1 VTKVYDEPFGACD
14 AGPVRRLA
22 IGTAPG
28 VVLEVLDLGATVHRL
43 EVTDRDGRRRNVVV
57 DHPDAQ
63 AYFDGSDYR
72 GATVGRVANRI
83 AAGGFEVDG
92 RHVEPTPNEGTTTLH
107 GGPEGFD
114 RRIWEVVEH
123 TPDLVRLRLVSPD
136 GDQGFPGELMTTVT
150 YTASA
155 DSVAMEIESTTAAAT
170 VAHLTSH
177 VYWNLDG
184 AATIG
189 DHALSVEADEYLE
202 VDDAG
207 IPSGRILPVA
217 GTAYDLRTAARIG
230 DSTIDNCFVLRGV
243 AVVRTDALDLE
254 LSTGSPGLQ
263 VFTGEVLVGG
273 PRSGLALEPQLFPDA
288 PHHPEFPSAV
298 LRPGETRRT
307 SMLWRFS

>member
-28 VVLEVLDLGATVHRL
+28 VVIEVLDLGATVHRL
-43 EVTDRDGRRRNVVV
+43 EVTDRNGRRRNVVV

-92 RHVEPTPNEGTTTLH
+92 RHVEPIPNEGTTTLH

-123 TPDLVRLRLVSPD
+123 TPDLLRLRLVSPD
-136 GDQGFPGELMTTVT
+136 GDQGFPGELTSTVT

-155 DSVAMEIESTTAAAT
+155 DSVDVAMESTTTAPT
-170 VAHLTSH
+170 VANLTSH

-184 AATIG
+184 ARTID
-189 DHALSVEADEYLE
+189 DHVLVVEAEEYLL

-207 IPSGRILPVA
+207 ISTGAIAPVA
-217 GTAYDLRTAARIG
+217 GTPYDLRPPERIG
-230 DSTIDNCFVLRGV
+230 EREIDLCFVLQGS
-243 AVVRTDALDLE
+243 AVLRTDALDLE
-254 LSTGSPGLQ
+254 LSTDSPGLQ
-263 VFTGEVLVGG
+263 VYTGELLAGA
-273 PRSGLALEPQLFPDA
+273 PRSGAALEPQLFPDA
-288 PHHPEFPSAV
+288 PHHPDFPSAV
-298 LRPGETRRT
+298 LRPGETART
-307 SMLWRFS
+307 TLRWRFS